1 MPNLKVSFSSC
12 VINGLIFTYRLIPFL
27 HVSVCI
33 QIPLFIRIPVI
44 LNEDPP

>member
-1 MPNLKVSFSSC
+1 MPNLKVFFSSC
-12 VINGLIFTYRLIPFL
+12 IINGLIPFL

-33 QIPLFIRIPVI
+33 QIPLLIRIPVI